1 MSQGRNV
8 PPGYNNGSTELC
20 VDTAMQH
27 QAKEEV
33 ILLLGMIKTDKQG
46 KRDWC

>member
-8 PPGYNNGSTELC
+8 PPGYNGSTELC

-27 QAKEEV
+27 QGKKKV
-33 ILLLGMIKTDKQG
+33 ILLVGMTKTDKQG
-46 KRDWC
+46 KRDGC